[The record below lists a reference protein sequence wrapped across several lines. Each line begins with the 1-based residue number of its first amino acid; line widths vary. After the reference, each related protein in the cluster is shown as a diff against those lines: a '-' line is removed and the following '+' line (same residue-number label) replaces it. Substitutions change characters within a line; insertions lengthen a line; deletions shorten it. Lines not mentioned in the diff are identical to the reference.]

1 MRAPIYNETAEFAL
15 QRRGWKHP
23 SAASRAFEE
32 SKLPKH
38 AIPHDTFIFVG
49 DGRKAL
55 FLRNEGDEKFA
66 KFVTERVLVDE
77 KNPRTHDQGTDEPG
91 RGFAR
96 ANTSRRSAMEPTDW
110 HDIQKHR
117 FAQKVAAALDRLVR
131 EGAVR
136 ALVIVAPPR
145 TLVDLR
151 KALDPTVRERV
162 LLEINKDLTKLPVW
176 QIEQH
181 ITSAADEV

>member
-1 MRAPIYNETAEFAL
+1 M
-15 QRRGWKHP
+15 
-23 SAASRAFEE
+23 
-32 SKLPKH
+32 PKH
-38 AIPHDTFIFVG
+38 AIPHDAFIFVG

-66 KFVTERVLVDE
+66 KFVTQRVLVDE
-77 KNPRTHDQGTDEPG
+77 KNPRTHDQGTDKPG

-96 ANTSRRSAMEPTDW
+96 ANTNRRTAMESADW
-110 HDIQKHR
+110 HDIEKHR

-131 EGAVR
+131 ERAVR

-162 LLEINKDLTKLPVW
+162 LLEINKDLTKIPVW
-176 QIEQH
+176 EIERH
-181 ITSAADEV
+181 IKASLDDA

>member
-38 AIPHDTFIFVG
+38 AIPHGAFIFVG

-77 KNPRTHDQGTDEPG
+77 RNPRTHDQGTDEPG
-91 RGFAR
+91 RGFA
-96 ANTSRRSAMEPTDW
+96 ACQHEQAQRSP
-110 HDIQKHR
+110 HR
-117 FAQKVAAALDRLVR
+117 ISL
-131 EGAVR
+131 
-136 ALVIVAPPR
+136 
-145 TLVDLR
+145 
-151 KALDPTVRERV
+151 
-162 LLEINKDLTKLPVW
+162 
-176 QIEQH
+176 H
-181 ITSAADEV
+181 IAADLWAQPLPEKFFAKTEIDLETGEYAFRS

>member
-1 MRAPIYNETAEFAL
+1 MRAPIYNETAESPCK
-15 QRRGWKHP
+15 G
-23 SAASRAFEE
+23 
-32 SKLPKH
+32 
-38 AIPHDTFIFVG
+38 G
-49 DGRKAL
+49 DGSILWRPLERSRSPNCPSTQSPMTHSSSSAMVERRYFCATRAMKS
-55 FLRNEGDEKFA
+55 FA

-96 ANTSRRSAMEPTDW
+96 AKTSRRSAMEPTDW

-136 ALVIVAPPR
+136 ALVSVAPPR

-151 KALDPTVRERV
+151 KSLDPTVRERV
-162 LLEINKDLTKLPVW
+162 LFEINKDLTKLPVW

>member
-1 MRAPIYNETAEFAL
+1 L
-15 QRRGWKHP
+15 
-23 SAASRAFEE
+23 AASRAFEE

-38 AIPHDTFIFVG
+38 AVPHDTFIFVG
-49 DGRKAL
+49 DGRK
-55 FLRNEGDEKFA
+55 FA
-66 KFVTERVLVDE
+66 KFVTERILVDE

-96 ANTSRRSAMEPTDW
+96 ANTSRRSAMESTDW

-151 KALDPTVRERV
+151 KALDPVVRERV